1 MKVPKKKNSPSN
13 LIRQVREQR
22 ANHLLSVVKADLV
35 NPQHYQGAGGM
46 QVLDVLKAFLS
57 PEEFKGFLKGNCLK
71 YQLRCEKKGGTT
83 DLSKSE
89 WYQKELAKVLNAN
102 SREQI

>member
-46 QVLDVLKAFLS
+46 QVLDVLKAFL
-57 PEEFKGFLKGNCLK
+57 KGNCLK